1 MTVQK
6 YLTYQSNISLRYSV
20 HTRYKYKTVLCEPKG
35 AIGVTPKLVLQ
46 KGIWLKIQQ
55 WRWKFGTQRGKGMSF
70 LCDKDRHNRN
80 VIRRLKK
87 YKESVNTKKVSKLAR
102 NTSNPCHSP
111 AATAMPN
118 RSNICE
124 QNRCYGQHKIMC
136 IGPKTIHVSVGRTS
150 SAWISPYRHEWFKV
164 GLDNMIK
171 KKKYKNI

>member
-1 MTVQK
+1 M
-6 YLTYQSNISLRYSV
+6 
-20 HTRYKYKTVLCEPKG
+20 
-35 AIGVTPKLVLQ
+35 
-46 KGIWLKIQQ
+46 W
-55 WRWKFGTQRGKGMSF
+55 TQRGYRGDPKKAFDKKYNNDDGYLGPSEERACPSYATKTATIGMYI
-70 LCDKDRHNRN
+70 
-80 VIRRLKK
+80 IRRLKK
-87 YKESVNTKKVSKLAR
+87 YKESVNTKKVLSKLAR
-102 NTSNPCHSP
+102 NTSNPRHSP

-171 KKKYKNI
+171 KKI